1 MKKNENK
8 KIIKDFQNKLSP
20 KLQRKKYYFNKNL
33 IQDFENNNIILS
45 PKKSQDELLLPKK
58 KLIPNTSHHRRTKSN
73 SQNYIDYL
81 ASKNINLNTS
91 ISQLSFI
98 FGKKELENNYNY
110 SSVSRNK
117 KFKSNYNEN
126 KKSSNLLSISF
137 SLKDFR
143 NNIVNAFSNKN
154 IYKSKNNNE
163 KNINIFNLKNNKSIF
178 SFDNITN
185 VEETRNTTSITNFNN
200 SNLIYNKHL
209 NNKDKE
215 REKSKSTKYIKIN
228 QKVYKQS
235 YSSKNYSSKII
246 TFTNNNNTKIE
257 KNGNAS
263 PKFNLH
269 KYNKNNNISNKLKNT
284 NNLILTKNT
293 FENNKK
299 FFSKEK
305 IFNISPISELDN
317 DDNFYIIE
325 RKNNMNKNNF
335 SPIGRNLKIKKI
347 KKDTSPKYKKRKAK
361 SLENNCKININC
373 NNRIGEFKSVE
384 EIHFIFVYI
393 NQKKKEFFEKNLI
406 EKKWNK
412 INCE

>member
-8 KIIKDFQNKLSP
+8 KKIKDYQNKLSP
-20 KLQRKKYYFNKNL
+20 KLQRKKYYFSKNL
-33 IQDFENNNIILS
+33 IQDYEINNIILS
-45 PKKSQDELLLPKK
+45 PKKSQDELILPKK
-58 KLIPNTSHHRRTKSN
+58 KIPNTSSHHRRTKSN

-81 ASKNINLNTS
+81 ANKNINLNTS
-91 ISQLSFI
+91 ISKLSFI

-117 KFKSNYNEN
+117 KFKNNFNEN

-143 NNIVNAFSNKN
+143 NNIKNVFSNKN
-154 IYKSKNNNE
+154 THETKNNNE
-163 KNINIFNLKNNKSIF
+163 KNINIFNLKNSKSIF

-185 VEETRNTTSITNFNN
+185 IEETRNTTSITNFNN

-215 REKSKSTKYIKIN
+215 TEKSKSTKYIKIN

-347 KKDTSPKYKKRKAK
+347 KKGTSPKYKKRKAK